1 MKFQYGPQ
9 NWYQAIS
16 CNIWNDQDLSPPC
29 KENRLFKKYI
39 YSKLVFGN
47 WYQAI
52 SCNIWNNQD
61 LSPSSKEN
69 RLFKKNTIFQAS
81 FWVIFWVIFF
91 NSYVLENSRAGIASN
106 ALPIQMARMVPITIY
121 LEVLLFKGQ
130 TIALYLKYI

>member
-29 KENRLFKKYI
+29 KENLWKKLF
-39 YSKLVFGN
+39 L
-47 WYQAI
+47 
-52 SCNIWNNQD
+52 
-61 LSPSSKEN
+61 
-69 RLFKKNTIFQAS
+69 AS
-81 FWVIFWVIFF
+81 FWVILGVIFS

-121 LEVLLFKGQ
+121 LEVRLFKGQ